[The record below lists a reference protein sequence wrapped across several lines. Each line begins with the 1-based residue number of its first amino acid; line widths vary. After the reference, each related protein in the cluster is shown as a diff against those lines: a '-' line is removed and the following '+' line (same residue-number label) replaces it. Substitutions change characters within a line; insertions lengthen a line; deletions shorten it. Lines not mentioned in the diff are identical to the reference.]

1 MFRFQ
6 NLKQKLDRFSYFG
19 NYVNSF
25 QILNLTK
32 HDIYPHFEKDIMKNV
47 PSNLIINSGK
57 LMINMKKYDK
67 IKKLLIK
74 KHYLQKMIYY
84 TKQKKTMI

>member
-6 NLKQKLDRFSYFG
+6 NLKQKFGQFSYFG
-19 NYVNSF
+19 NNVNSF

-32 HDIYPHFEKDIMKNV
+32 HDIYPHFEKEIMKNA

-67 IKKLLIK
+67 N
-74 KHYLQKMIYY
+74 
-84 TKQKKTMI
+84 KKTYNKKTLFA